1 MNTCLNKLMLYGT
14 DFLPFLLF
22 SPILLF
28 PQTSSLLQLT
38 KAIQALMTDY
48 EDGFEVFGSEAKVNE
63 SEKIDALEVN
73 LTRLLYCIPASSCNF
88 LTLLLYWSHW
98 KC

>member
-1 MNTCLNKLMLYGT
+1 
-14 DFLPFLLF
+14 
-22 SPILLF
+22 
-28 PQTSSLLQLT
+28 
-38 KAIQALMTDY
+38 MTDY

>member
-1 MNTCLNKLMLYGT
+1 
-14 DFLPFLLF
+14 
-22 SPILLF
+22 
-28 PQTSSLLQLT
+28 
-38 KAIQALMTDY
+38 MTDY

-88 LTLLLYWSHW
+88 LTLL
-98 KC
+98 